1 MFDSPFTLCPRRNEM
16 VLLDQTLKEC
26 AREHRCRD
34 TKHCPLARY
43 FRGVDFTHPIDKE
56 SLDAVCL

>member
-1 MFDSPFTLCPRRNEM
+1 MFDSPFTHCPRCNEM

-34 TKHCPLARY
+34 TKHCPLAN
-43 FRGVDFTHPIDKE
+43 FFCGADFSHPIDKE
-56 SLDAVCL
+56 SLDAVGL